1 MRGLVARIA
10 LIFFLS
16 MCSVLVIATAVTS
29 FVLSSG
35 DAARSAAPMARHIA
49 STSDML
55 LGKPPQFPFPP
66 DGDKA
71 LGDKSLLD
79 KSLPDKSPGD
89 KSKRDFF
96 RRIPPGEIVTALPAG
111 EVQPDQTKALQ
122 AALAKEGENRPVSV
136 IDTGEGEP
144 VAALTLD
151 DGRWM
156 LFSYPKPM
164 GPPPELAIAAAA
176 WLTLFVIGIVV
187 VALIMA
193 YRVTRPFVMLDEAVR
208 SVGPDGVLPHTPE
221 VGSGEARRTAAALNA
236 LSDRLRAAMESRM
249 RLVAAAG
256 HDFRTPMTRMRLR
269 VEFMPDDEERDRW
282 LADLDELDAIADSA
296 IKLVREEGTGED
308 RTPLV
313 LEQLVRETVEELQV
327 AQLPVTLGT
336 LDSASV
342 MAGPL
347 ALRRA
352 LRNLI
357 TNAATHGGG
366 ARVKL
371 EKLPE
376 DTRIVI
382 EDDGPGIPE
391 AMLSQVFEPFFRAN
405 PARTQAIKGAGLGLA
420 IAREIIERFGGTI
433 EIRNRPEG
441 GLEQVV
447 RLKAV
452 AAAG

>member
-10 LIFFLS
+10 LIFILS
-16 MCSVLVIATAVTS
+16 MFSVLLIATAVTW
-29 FVLSSG
+29 FVLSRG
-35 DAARSAAPMARHIA
+35 DSERAAAPMARHIA

-55 LGKPPQFPFPP
+55 LGKPPQEKVKRGFFP
-66 DGDKA
+66 
-71 LGDKSLLD
+71 
-79 KSLPDKSPGD
+79 
-89 KSKRDFF
+89 
-96 RRIPPGEIVTALPAG
+96 RRIPPGEIVTSLPEG
-111 EVQPDQTKALQ
+111 QVQQDPSRALQ
-122 AALAKEGENRPVSV
+122 EALAREGETRPVSV
-136 IDTGEGEP
+136 IDTGSGEP
-144 VAALTLD
+144 VAALALT

-164 GPPPELAIAAAA
+164 GPPPELMLAAAA
-176 WLTLFVIGIVV
+176 WLTLFVIGIVL
-187 VALIMA
+187 VALVMA

-221 VGSGEARRTAAALNA
+221 VGSGEARRTAVALNA

-269 VEFMPDDEERDRW
+269 AEFLSDDERERW

-296 IKLVREEGTGED
+296 IKLVQEEGAGDD
-308 RTPLV
+308 RKPLV

-327 AQLPVTLGT
+327 AQLPVALGP

-342 MAGPL
+342 VAGPL

-371 EKLPE
+371 ENLPE

-391 AMLSQVFEPFFRAN
+391 ALLSQVFEPFFRAS
-405 PARTQAIKGAGLGLA
+405 PARTQTIKGAGLGLA

-441 GLEQVV
+441 GLEQIV

-452 AAAG
+452 TVAGA

>member
-1 MRGLVARIA
+1 MRGLVAKIA
-10 LIFFLS
+10 LIFILS
-16 MCSVLVIATAVTS
+16 MFSVLLIATAVTW
-29 FVLSSG
+29 FVLSRG
-35 DAARSAAPMARHIA
+35 DTDRNAAPMARHIA

-55 LGKPPQFPFPP
+55 LGGKPPEPKRGSFP
-66 DGDKA
+66 
-71 LGDKSLLD
+71 
-79 KSLPDKSPGD
+79 
-89 KSKRDFF
+89 
-96 RRIPPGEIVTALPAG
+96 RRIPPGEIVTVLPAG
-111 EVQPDQTKALQ
+111 EVLQDSSRALQ
-122 AALAKEGENRPVSV
+122 AALAREGETRLATV
-136 IDTGEGEP
+136 IDTGAGEP
-144 VAALTLD
+144 VAALTLN

-164 GPPPELAIAAAA
+164 GPPPELMLAAAA
-176 WLTLFVIGIVV
+176 WLTLFVIGIVI

-193 YRVTRPFVMLDEAVR
+193 HRVTRPFVMLDEAVR
-208 SVGPDGVLPHTPE
+208 SVGPDGVLPHTRE

-269 VEFMPDDEERDRW
+269 AEFLPDEERERW

-296 IKLVREEGTGED
+296 IKLVQEEGTGD
-308 RTPLV
+308 DSKPLE
-313 LEQLVRETVEELQV
+313 LEKLVRETVEELQA
-327 AQLPVTLGT
+327 AQLPVVLGP

-342 MAGPL
+342 TAGPL

-366 ARVKL
+366 ATVTL
-371 EKLPE
+371 ESRPD

-391 AMLSQVFEPFFRAN
+391 ALLSQVFEPFFRAS
-405 PARTQAIKGAGLGLA
+405 PARTQTVKGAGLGLA

-447 RLKAV
+447 RLKTV
-452 AAAG
+452 AAS